1 MEIRWA
7 YPEQPDEEMAA
18 HVRTVERIAHLNAT
32 KLTTFVPV
40 TAEQLLDAGIPLP
53 PSMEPPPP
61 YEPKLLP
68 RRVRWR
74 MARAE
79 FIEMLRHRVGFWIAG
94 YEPDDED
101 W

>member
-1 MEIRWA
+1 VYGEDLQIK
-7 YPEQPDEEMAA
+7 
-18 HVRTVERIAHLNAT
+18 
-32 KLTTFVPV
+32 KLSHFVPV

-53 PSMEPPPP
+53 PGMEPPPP
-61 YEPKLLP
+61 YEPKPLP
-68 RRVRWR
+68 WRVRWR

-79 FIEMLRHRVGFWIAG
+79 RIEKLRHRVGFWIAG